1 MAAHISTVQH
11 SRLKTMVVPREHGA
25 WGMLLV
31 PMATGAVVA
40 ARSGINAPALALF
53 VTAAMSLFWLRT
65 PVESWLGTSAIK
77 AQTAE
82 ERNFVGRM
90 IAAIGSLAV
99 LSLAALLL
107 NSNVR
112 ALIVIGT
119 AAALAF
125 AVQAAVKQLGR
136 RGRMPAQVIGAIGL
150 TSTAAGAY
158 CVATGH
164 LDRTAV
170 ALWLANWLFAGNQIH
185 FVQIRIRSSRAVT
198 FAEKLTPGFAFLLG
212 QAALLAAIAFS
223 WRIALFPAVL
233 AIAFL
238 PVLLRGTLWFT
249 RGRQPLNV
257 HKLGLSELSHS
268 LLFGA
273 LLCAAFLF

>member
-1 MAAHISTVQH
+1 MAAHISTVQN

-40 ARSGINAPALALF
+40 ARTGVNTAALALF

-77 AQTAE
+77 ALTPH
-82 ERNFVGRM
+82 ERSFVGRT

-99 LSLAALLL
+99 LSLAALLWAGNL
-107 NSNVR
+107 R

-119 AAALAF
+119 ASALAF
-125 AVQAAVKQLGR
+125 GVQAAVKQLGR

-158 CVATGH
+158 CVATGR
-164 LDRTAV
+164 LDRTAI
-170 ALWLANWLFAGNQIH
+170 ALWIANWLFAGDQIH
-185 FVQIRIRSSRAVT
+185 FVQVRIRFSRAAS
-198 FAEKLTPGFAFLLG
+198 FPEKLASGLPFLLG
-212 QAALLAAIAFS
+212 QAALLAVIAIS
-223 WRIALFPAVL
+223 WRIALFPA
-233 AIAFL
+233 AIVVAFV
-238 PVLLRGTLWFT
+238 PVLLRGIRWFT
-249 RGRQPLNV
+249 CGPQPLDV
-257 HKLGLSELSHS
+257 HKLGFSELGQS

-273 LLCAAFLF
+273 LLCAAFLV